1 MTRIKVCGITNI
13 DDALYA
19 AELGADALGFIFYP
33 KSPRY
38 VLTAAVKEI
47 TDRLPPFVTT
57 VGVFVNEEKEKI
69 EEIVDKAG
77 ITLLQLHGDESPEFC
92 ASFDKGVIKAIRGV
106 IKAIRI
112 DKDFEA
118 ASLRDYDVDGFL
130 LDTYDKG
137 LYGGTGR
144 TFDWNIAIEAKN
156 FGRIILSGGLNPEN
170 VNEAV
175 EIVNPYAVD
184 VGSGVEKEPGKKDR
198 EKLKRFIFNV
208 TRK

>member
-38 VLTAAVKEI
+38 VLTGAVKEI

-92 ASFDKGVIKAIRGV
+92 ASFDTGV

-112 DKDFEA
+112 DKEFEGS
-118 ASLRDYDVDGFL
+118 SLKDYDVDGFL

-144 TFDWNIAIEAKN
+144 TFDWNVALRAKE

-208 TRK
+208 TGK